1 MARIRAIKSVFII
14 IASGSSLKPQYLVY
28 CTYTY
33 CLKPQYLVDLAAM
46 EHSWT
51 EYRPVKDPKEGDPEM
66 RVHTINRIKLFG
78 HKDNYKV
85 KFNCEDKV
93 GYWRYLWSEDGPC
106 YMVIEFKASHKLR
119 DVRRHFLVQ
128 MMEHSVPTYELLPPD
143 HPVYRRADVWKHSE
157 EIHLNA
163 FPSRIVMQRLNL
175 PAPAM

>member
-1 MARIRAIKSVFII
+1 
-14 IASGSSLKPQYLVY
+14 
-28 CTYTY
+28 
-33 CLKPQYLVDLAAM
+33 M

-51 EYRPVKDPKEGDPEM
+51 EFRPLKDPQEGDPKM

-78 HKDNYKV
+78 QKDNYKV

-93 GYWRYLWSEDGPC
+93 GYWRYFWDEDGPC
-106 YMVIEFKASHKLR
+106 YMVIEFKASHTLR

-143 HPVYRRADVWKHSE
+143 HPVYRRADVWKHSQE
-157 EIHLNA
+157 VHQNA